1 MKMEQAEKR
10 AKRKGNLER
19 AVYRFRKNFLSLA
32 GLSIILMVILIAIF
46 APLIA
51 PYPEDARGALNFKNT
66 FQPPTFEHP
75 FGTDEA
81 GRDMLSRVIF
91 GARLS
96 LLLGVIV
103 LSVATSIGV
112 PLGLFAGY
120 LGGVTEM
127 IIMRT
132 TDVFLAL
139 PPIVLPIVISAILTP
154 SLQTSMFAISFSW
167 WPWFTRLVYGE
178 TLSIKQED
186 FVEVARSLGASS
198 RYIMFQEILPNLT
211 SPLVVKVS
219 LDMGYAILT
228 GAALAFLG
236 LGAQPP
242 TPEWGTMAT
251 VGRNYIPEA
260 WWLTF
265 FPGLAIFVTV
275 LGFNLLG
282 DGLRDFFD
290 VTVE

>member
-1 MKMEQAEKR
+1 MEQAAKR

-19 AVYRFRKNFLSLA
+19 AVYRFRKNPLPLA
-32 GLSIILMVILIAIF
+32 GLSIILIMVLIAIF
-46 APLIA
+46 APFIA
-51 PYPEDARGALNFKNT
+51 PYPEDATGAVHFKNT
-66 FQPPTFEHP
+66 FQPPTSEHP

-81 GRDMLSRVIF
+81 GRDMLSRVFF

-103 LSVATSIGV
+103 LSVATAIGV

-120 LGGVTEM
+120 LGGVIET

-139 PPIVLPIVISAILTP
+139 PPIVLPLVICAILTP
-154 SLQTSMFAISFSW
+154 SLETSMLAISFSW

-178 TLSIKQED
+178 TLSIKQEE
-186 FVEVARSLGASS
+186 FVEVSRSLGASS
-198 RYIMFQEILPNLT
+198 RYIMFREILPNLT

-251 VGRNYIPEA
+251 VGRSYLPEA

>member
-1 MKMEQAEKR
+1 MEQAAKR
-10 AKRKGNLER
+10 AKQKGNLER
-19 AVYRFRKNFLSLA
+19 AVYRFRKNPLSLA
-32 GLSIILMVILIAIF
+32 GLSIILMMVLIAIF
-46 APLIA
+46 APFIA
-51 PYPEDARGALNFKNT
+51 PYPEDATGAIHFENT
-66 FQPPTFEHP
+66 FQPPSSEHP
-75 FGTDEA
+75 CGTDEA
-81 GRDMLSRVIF
+81 GRDMLSRIIF

-103 LSVATSIGV
+103 LSVATGIGV

-120 LGGVTEM
+120 LGGMIET
-127 IIMRT
+127 IIMRI
-132 TDVFLAL
+132 TDVFLSI
-139 PPIVLPIVISAILTP
+139 PPIVLPLAICAMFKP

-167 WPWFTRLVYGE
+167 WPWFTRLAYGE

-186 FVEVARSLGASS
+186 FVEVSRSLGASS
-198 RYIMFQEILPNLT
+198 RYIMFREILPNMT

-242 TPEWGTMAT
+242 TPEWGTMAG
-251 VGRNYIPEA
+251 VGRVYLPEA
-260 WWLTF
+260 WWLTTY
-265 FPGLAIFVTV
+265 PGLAIFLTV

-290 VTVE
+290 VEVE